1 MMEPNFTART
11 DCRAAR
17 ILMEAFPAIATFD
30 AVGLT
35 AEQIHYYLGESAG
48 VAYFQLQAL
57 RNAGPAIAA

>member
-1 MMEPNFTART
+1 
-11 DCRAAR
+11 
-17 ILMEAFPAIATFD
+17 MEAFPAITTFD
-30 AVGLT
+30 AAGLT